1 MPPLGT
7 TKDSRL
13 RFVDLDPLLAELR
26 QEGTAF
32 MPEAVRVLRS
42 GLGFLDEPF
51 VESVHFARFGCP
63 QMFDNGIDNFGT
75 NVSRATVNFE
85 VQPETPN
92 CAHPIPE
99 DGLTMLNTN
108 QNCGLLM
115 LPGELV
121 TGFEYEPR
129 CMVIVLTTDNEKQ
142 LFDEMAAAGRDLS
155 EPIRVSVN
163 YSVAT
168 GTTPDVKLA
177 TTSCHNG
184 HVLLRN
190 YELDRTG
197 QDQLDELE
205 TIRNSLEVY
214 TQLIEFTKHVRD
226 SQALVSIDPLTGK
239 ATLLADSPPPPLPPP
254 PAPDGSP
261 APPAPPETVSLD
273 RQVELFEA
281 EKEELEERE
290 LLLVETLTSCVVG
303 DRAEETVCGLNS
315 NEVTTLAVVFLLLGL
330 TSLFL
335 DRRHRTHGWRSTTSA
350 AVGTA
355 LGRRERRISAV
366 TGAAV
371 DSNSCPRR
379 SRPDFFL
386 CTQGFGRQ
394 PLGRR
399 HRPPPRAPRGR
410 AVLHRR
416 VGRGGL
422 LLSQRDADAAVRRLR
437 H

>member
-13 RFVDLDPLLAELR
+13 RFVDLDPLLSDLR

-42 GLGFLDEPF
+42 GRDGFLDEPF

-63 QMFDNGIDNFGT
+63 QMFDNGIDNF
-75 NVSRATVNFE
+75 NSNHSRATVNFE
-85 VQPETPN
+85 VQPETPD

-108 QNCGLLM
+108 QNCGILM

-129 CMVIVLTTDNEKQ
+129 CMIILLTTDNEKQ
-142 LFDEMAAAGRDLS
+142 LFDEMSAAGRDLS

-205 TIRNSLEVY
+205 TIRNSIEVY

-254 PAPDGSP
+254 PAPGGPDGSP
-261 APPAPPETVSLD
+261 APPAPPEVVSLD

-315 NEVTTLAVVFLLLGL
+315 NEVTTLPIGPP
-330 TSLFL
+330 SL
-335 DRRHRTHGWRSTTSA
+335 DTHSWSDIVLA
-350 AVGTA
+350 PIAGT
-355 LGRRERRISAV
+355 G
-366 TGAAV
+366 
-371 DSNSCPRR
+371 
-379 SRPDFFL
+379 
-386 CTQGFGRQ
+386 
-394 PLGRR
+394 PLGGAQRR
-399 HRPPPRAPRGR
+399 PLPWLQHSGDEREGFLR
-410 AVLHRR
+410 
-416 VGRGGL
+416 L
-422 LLSQRDADAAVRRLR
+422 LVRNSDPSTPTHMDAHTCVFPF
-437 H
+437 